1 MPKSCYDFVKWE
13 EFKTGFSCGGKL
25 TFKHVKG
32 GVILVETD
40 FTIKEEKTISN
51 IVKFDKQWYN
61 KIKFKRIT
69 KERGINMNF
78 LYSLINNEGFKI
90 LIIVIV
96 LDTIFGILRAI
107 KEKSLNS
114 CIGIDGIIRKTGMLI
129 SIIFLAL
136 IDSIVNIDL
145 IGFIP
150 ENVKNVLQFGKVGI
164 SDIFNLLFIIFEI
177 LSIFKNMILCKLPI
191 PKKLQEF
198 LENAIK
204 EMTGEIKKKGE

>member
-1 MPKSCYDFVKWE
+1 MD
-13 EFKTGFSCGGKL
+13 
-25 TFKHVKG
+25 
-32 GVILVETD
+32 
-40 FTIKEEKTISN
+40 
-51 IVKFDKQWYN
+51 
-61 KIKFKRIT
+61 
-69 KERGINMNF
+69 F
-78 LYSLINNEGFKI
+78 LYSLINNDSVKL

-150 ENVKNVLQFGKVGI
+150 ENVKNVMQFGKVGI

-191 PKKLQEF
+191 PKKLQIYLEDIMKEF
-198 LENAIK
+198 
-204 EMTGEIKKKGE
+204 TGEIK

>member
-1 MPKSCYDFVKWE
+1 
-13 EFKTGFSCGGKL
+13 
-25 TFKHVKG
+25 
-32 GVILVETD
+32 
-40 FTIKEEKTISN
+40 
-51 IVKFDKQWYN
+51 
-61 KIKFKRIT
+61 
-69 KERGINMNF
+69 MNF
-78 LYSLINNEGFKI
+78 LHSLINNDGIKL

-164 SDIFNLLFIIFEI
+164 SDIFNLLFIIVQI

-198 LENAIK
+198 LENAMK
-204 EMTGEIKKKGE
+204 EMTGEIKERGE

>member
-61 KIKFKRIT
+61 KIKFKRNT

-78 LYSLINNEGFKI
+78 LYSLINNDGVKL

-204 EMTGEIKKKGE
+204 EMTGEIK